1 MAKTAKSRRPADRYC
16 DYSFRV
22 RWDGQL
28 IAGVSHVSALARIAE
43 VVEYREGGSPNA
55 MLKIP
60 GRIEFEPIT
69 LERGLTTDPAFE
81 AWATQVSGGGTTLAK
96 YHKDVRIDVYDA
108 ANRLA
113 LAFDIRRCWP
123 SRYAVVTGLD
133 ASPSCCLIESLTLE
147 HEGWKRVALPRR
159 R

>member
-1 MAKTAKSRRPADRYC
+1 MAKTAKPPRPADLYC

-22 RWDGQL
+22 RWDGHVV
-28 IAGVSHVSALARIAE
+28 AGVSHVSALARTAE
-43 VVEYREGGSPNA
+43 VVEYRDGGSPD
-55 MLKIP
+55 MTLKIP

-69 LERGLTTDPAFE
+69 LERGLTRDPAFE
-81 AWATQVSGGGTTLAK
+81 AWAMQVSAGGTALVR
-96 YHKDVRIDVYDA
+96 YHKDVRIEVYDA

-123 SRYAVVTGLD
+123 SRYAVVAGLD
-133 ASPSCCLIESLTLE
+133 AGAPCCLIESLTLE
-147 HEGWKRVALPRR
+147 HEGWRRVALPRR